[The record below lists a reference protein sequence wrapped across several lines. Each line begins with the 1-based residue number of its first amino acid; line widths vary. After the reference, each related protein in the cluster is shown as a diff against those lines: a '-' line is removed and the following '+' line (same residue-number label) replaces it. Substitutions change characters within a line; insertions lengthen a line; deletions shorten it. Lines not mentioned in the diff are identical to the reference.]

1 MQVAVFVP
9 IFVHQKCTPSSR
21 SPRKSHHEDD
31 EDDEAKESDG
41 EAEIEV
47 LKTEAASKVSIVNLE
62 PVDKTEN
69 KVNLLK

>member
-9 IFVHQKCTPSSR
+9 IFVHQKCIPSSR